1 MVYDETVVVENAS
14 TMNTQTI
21 AETSKTRLKFPR
33 YTPEHDEVGEEA
45 RVVALVRGH
54 DERHPVARRGHE
66 QLPGVRD
73 PARGVPPVVAPVR
86 PHLAGGALEYLGG
99 VE

>member
-86 PHLAGGALEYLGG
+86 PHLALEYLGG